1 MAELTV
7 AGTELREELPMT
19 SLPMERNNLQIFH
32 INLNVRDLEA
42 SARFYAALGFRIVND
57 FGVGGVPTEARRVGD
72 KDPALPR
79 ILGVD
84 PDSRSR
90 AILMRLGEDPRATLL
105 DLIQWEEPRTGG
117 EPAHMSQAGMARLC
131 FKVKDADGAYAAAQ
145 AAGAQCLSEPLT
157 IDLGGTRQKV
167 FCCLDP
173 DGAILE
179 FMEFIKTGKRESSD

>member
-1 MAELTV
+1 
-7 AGTELREELPMT
+7 MT

-32 INLNVRDLEA
+32 INLNVLDLER
-42 SARFYAALGFRIVND
+42 SAAFYAALGFRIVND
-57 FGVGGVPTEARRVGD
+57 FGVGGVPKQSRRVGD
-72 KDPALPR
+72 KDPELPA

-84 PDSRSR
+84 PESRSR

-105 DLIQWEEPRTGG
+105 DLIQWEEPAAGG
-117 EPAHMSQAGMARLC
+117 RPGRMTQAGMARLC
-131 FKVKDADGAYAAAQ
+131 FKVKDAEGAYAAAR
-145 AAGAQCLSEPLT
+145 AAGAECLSEPKT

-179 FMEFIKTGKRESSD
+179 FMEFLKEGG